1 MFIVNLIT
9 TVSSYCKNVVYVYN
23 FRRLT
28 ISDNSFKEIEI
39 SQLLSTVFFLLNC
52 LLRMYVRLY
61 LYFARR
67 GVWTTFV
74 VVVSVKLL
82 LFLLRFGTKATMS
95 YLVDCNCLVSHAE
108 TMFLRW
114 PMKLARILRFTK
126 YKKRRQAILCD
137 FQCAG
142 NSWFFSLSICNGGE
156 TEVVRNVLLASGVS

>member
-1 MFIVNLIT
+1 
-9 TVSSYCKNVVYVYN
+9 
-23 FRRLT
+23 
-28 ISDNSFKEIEI
+28 
-39 SQLLSTVFFLLNC
+39 
-52 LLRMYVRLY
+52 MYVRLY

-67 GVWTTFV
+67 DVWTTFV

-156 TEVVRNVLLASGVS
+156 TEVVRHVLLASGVSIIVLLLSCSHNGCDFVDNFHFVILHTWSSASVDGI